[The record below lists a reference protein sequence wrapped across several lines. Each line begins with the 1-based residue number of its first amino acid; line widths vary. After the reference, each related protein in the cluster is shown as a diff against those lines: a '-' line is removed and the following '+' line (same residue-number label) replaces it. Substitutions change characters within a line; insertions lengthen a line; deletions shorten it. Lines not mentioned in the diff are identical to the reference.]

1 MEWNYLDLVFGGLII
16 IGALRGLFKGFIVEI
31 ASLLA
36 LILGV
41 YGAIHFS
48 HFVAQ
53 WLVQYVEWQESYIDL
68 AAFGLTFT
76 FIIIGVSLLGKFFT
90 KLAKII
96 MLNWLNRLLGLV
108 FGALKMAVIAG
119 VLLIIVERANA
130 IFGFIPNSVISESV
144 LSEQLL
150 NLGTWIFDYVPEGQ
164 EQLNEF
170 LQES

>member
-1 MEWNYLDLVFGGLII
+1 
-16 IGALRGLFKGFIVEI
+16 
-31 ASLLA
+31 
-36 LILGV
+36 
-41 YGAIHFS
+41 
-48 HFVAQ
+48 
-53 WLVQYVEWQESYIDL
+53 
-68 AAFGLTFT
+68 
-76 FIIIGVSLLGKFFT
+76 
-90 KLAKII
+90 

-119 VLLIIVERANA
+119 VLLIIIERANA

-150 NLGTWIFDYVPEGQ
+150 NLGTWIFDYVPQGQ